1 MLRVA
6 TYNIRKCVGLD
17 WRRRPDRVVEVL
29 AEFAPTVVALQ
40 EADRR
45 FGDRRGTLPVEQ
57 LAGAA
62 GLKIAAP
69 SDSGGSHGWH
79 GNAMLVSDAVQVHD
93 VERLALP
100 SLEPRGALLAEL
112 AVDGVALRVV
122 GVHFGLHAA
131 SRRAQAHAV
140 LTELEKRA
148 DGAHEVVLGDFNQWR
163 DQGGVLDVLS
173 ARLAATPAEPSFHT
187 TRPVA
192 PIDRILIGPDLRLAA
207 HGVHSSTLA
216 RRASDHLPVWADLAE
231 V

>member
-1 MLRVA
+1 LRVA

-17 WRRRPDRVVEVL
+17 WRRRPDRVVDVL
-29 AEFAPTVVALQ
+29 AEFGPTVVALQ

-62 GLKIAAP
+62 GLRVAAP
-69 SDSGGSHGWH
+69 SDAGGSHGWH
-79 GNAMLVSDAVQVHD
+79 GNAILVSEAVDVAA

-112 AVDGVALRVV
+112 TLDGVPLRVI
-122 GVHFGLHAA
+122 GVHFGLHAN

-140 LTELEKRA
+140 LAELEKRA
-148 DGAHEVVLGDFNQWR
+148 DGAREIVLGDFNQWR

-173 ARLAATPAEPSFHT
+173 ARLAPTPARPSFHS

-192 PIDRILIGPDLRLAA
+192 PIDRILIGPDLRLAG

-216 RRASDHLPVWADLAE
+216 RLASDHLPVWADLAE
-231 V
+231 A

>member
-1 MLRVA
+1 LRVA

-17 WRRRPDRVVEVL
+17 WRRRPDRVVDVL
-29 AEFAPTVVALQ
+29 AEFGPTVVALQ

-62 GLKIAAP
+62 GLRVAAP
-69 SDSGGSHGWH
+69 SDAGGSHGWH
-79 GNAMLVSDAVQVHD
+79 GNAILVSEAVDVAA

-112 AVDGVALRVV
+112 TLDGVPLRVI
-122 GVHFGLHAA
+122 GVHFGLHAT

-140 LTELEKRA
+140 LAELEKRA
-148 DGAHEVVLGDFNQWR
+148 DGAREIVLGDFNQWR

-173 ARLAATPAEPSFHT
+173 ARLAPTPARPSFHS

-192 PIDRILIGPDLRLAA
+192 PIDRILIGPDLRLAG

-216 RRASDHLPVWADLAE
+216 RLASDHLPVWADLAE
-231 V
+231 A